1 MTRRPVRLR
10 LRSDTMPL
18 SLQCIGQSEF
28 SLLLRFIHLWLC
40 WISVAACGLSVVVT
54 SGGYSPV
61 AVGTS
66 VVLHRLY
73 GTRALV
79 IVACGLS

>member
-10 LRSDTMPL
+10 LRSDTVQL
-18 SLQCIGQSEF
+18 SLQCVGQRES
-28 SLLLRFIHLWLC
+28 SLLLRFIYLWLC
-40 WISVAACGLSVVVT
+40 WISVAACGLSVVVS

-66 VVLHRLY
+66 VVLLY
-73 GTRALV
+73 GT
-79 IVACGLS
+79 